1 MNGDGQYLGFLMW
14 LMTIAEQLLETC
26 QLLCRYLLPKLRD
39 NESAIDHL
47 SSFSADDE
55 MISSIALGSMG
66 DAYMNLGDSDQAI
79 LTMRKLPTTVT
90 TSLLLLFT

>member
-1 MNGDGQYLGFLMW
+1 MW
-14 LMTIAEQLLETC
+14 LMTTAVQLLKPC
-26 QLLCRYLLPKLRD
+26 QLLCRYLLINLGD

-47 SSFSADDE
+47 SRFSADDE

-79 LTMRKLPTTVT
+79 LTMRKKLPTTVT